1 MGLGPLPL
9 RMAEHGPSESPF
21 HTFNTE
27 DFVNDI
33 FGNKKPGLSMPAI
46 AEPYIIHYPELVALS
61 DPEGRHVELVE
72 FFDCTGGAMWS
83 RHHYTKSPLV
93 ESARQV
99 GSTMRYLLRPG
110 NVELPLQGSTFPAG
124 ISGVVV
130 EPETIAISY
139 LGMGGGGVGASVCR
153 STAKGVVRCETD
165 PSGGGKVAGSTVWLP
180 RRERLLIGID
190 DTDTREEGATWTLAH
205 NISRAVEDDRSRY
218 LSHTIVQLF
227 PVPFRTKNCV
237 ATVCEF
243 ATSDPPGLVARYR
256 DLLSRYTLSKE
267 TGMAVYRGF
276 DPSPLL
282 PFGRKVQRGQVSPE
296 ELAVALDGSAT
307 RRRWS
312 HGMETGEGGTAG

>member
-1 MGLGPLPL
+1 
-9 RMAEHGPSESPF
+9 
-21 HTFNTE
+21 
-27 DFVNDI
+27 
-33 FGNKKPGLSMPAI
+33 MPAI

-256 DLLSRYTLSKE
+256 ELLSRYTLSKE

-276 DPSPLL
+276 DPSHLL

-296 ELAVALDGSAT
+296 ELAVALDGSVQVVMNGRGLMGAVAALPFFT
-307 RRRWS
+307 RYQEALEPWN
-312 HGMETGEGGTAG
+312 GNG